1 MVPRCQRVTAKAP
14 WRRRP
19 YSGRVQYDRERPRTA
34 LVAGGTGALGGA
46 VTTVLLERGE
56 QVCVPWV
63 VEAEAE
69 QLRSEHADAV
79 RDGRLRLS
87 QCDVTDVDQVAALLD
102 VLKADWGPLWL
113 ACSLVGGW
121 AGGTNVED
129 LHDLS
134 LLDRMLRLNLRS
146 ATAVAAEGLRHM
158 GPGGGRV
165 VLVGSKTAKV
175 PAAGQAAYSA
185 AKAGVLSLVGTLA
198 AELGGSG
205 RTANAVVPDI
215 IDTPANRAAMPDA
228 DVSRWLP
235 PRAVGNVVAW
245 LGGADSWPVNG
256 AAIPLTAQ

>member
-1 MVPRCQRVTAKAP
+1 MQF
-14 WRRRP
+14 
-19 YSGRVQYDRERPRTA
+19 DRERPRTA

-46 VTTVLLERGE
+46 VTALLIERGE
-56 QVCVPWV
+56 RVCVPWFDER
-63 VEAEAE
+63 EADE
-69 QLRSEHADAV
+69 LRSSHADAV
-79 RDGRLRLS
+79 RDGTLRLS
-87 QCDVTDVDQVAALLD
+87 QCDVTDLDQVAALLD
-102 VLKADWGPLWL
+102 VLRADWGPLWL

-121 AGGTNVED
+121 AGGTTVDE

-165 VLVGSKTAKV
+165 VLVSSKTAFV

-185 AKAGVLSLVGTLA
+185 AKAGVLSLTRTLA

-205 RTANAVVPDI
+205 RTANAIVPDI
-215 IDTPANRAAMPDA
+215 IDTPANRAAMPNA
-228 DVSRWLP
+228 DTSKWLP
-235 PRAVGNVVAW
+235 PKAVAEVVAW
-245 LGGADSWPVNG
+245 LTSAASWPVNG